1 MLFSFCKSCLV
12 GSILWLGF
20 LGRPAFAAT
29 GDWVGDNR
37 VAARLITATTGAGIA
52 DTVEAG
58 VEFRVAPGWHVYW
71 RSPGDAGLP
80 PAVDWTGSINLA
92 TATIAW
98 PFPTRLIV
106 DGLQNNIYPGA
117 VVLPVTVGLSHATD
131 AVQLQAHLAYAA
143 CGEVCVPY
151 VADLTLYLPQGAS
164 LPAPEATKIAEAR
177 ANVPGAL
184 SDLAISL
191 DELSVHQ
198 GVGKPSLAITLRSDT
213 EAFTAP
219 DLFVE
224 SEDGGWSVPTAELWD
239 HRHVAKF
246 HVALPAGVTDAAGVC
261 LTFVG
266 NGHAASF
273 RANAALKGQGSQ
285 RQSTC

>member
-1 MLFSFCKSCLV
+1 MLLSFYKSCLA
-12 GSILWLGF
+12 GSILWLGL
-20 LGRPAFAAT
+20 LGRPAFAAA

-37 VAARLITATTGAGIA
+37 VAARLITATTGAGTA
-52 DTVEAG
+52 GTVDAG

-80 PAVDWTGSINLA
+80 PSVDWTGSINLA
-92 TATIAW
+92 TATVAW

-117 VVLPVTVGLSHATD
+117 VVLPVTVALSHATD

-151 VADLTLYLPQGAS
+151 LADLALHLPAGTS
-164 LPAPEATKIAEAR
+164 LPAPEAAIIAEAR
-177 ANVPGAL
+177 VKVPGAL
-184 SDLAISL
+184 STLGINL

-198 GVGKPSLAITLRSDT
+198 GVGAPFLAITLRNDK
-213 EAFTAP
+213 EAFVAP
-219 DLFVE
+219 NLFVE
-224 SEDGGWSVPTAELWD
+224 SESGGWNIPTAELWS
-239 HRHVAKF
+239 HHHVAKF
-246 HVALPAGVTDAAGVC
+246 HVALPAGVTNADGVC
-261 LTFVG
+261 LTFVN

-273 RANAALKGQGSQ
+273 RANAALKAQRLQ